1 MYLGGNTGNDDKW
14 KKSIILS
21 LNFLLPDLICSIL
34 DSCANGQ
41 RLDIDAM
48 TTLVMVVDA
57 EQPTITITGAKNQ
70 DVSENN
76 LSHGVKLFPDMVID
90 ARTKTE
96 DSERTG
102 SANSKVRFHLV
113 DDIICSEF
121 TFHLLHHV
129 SFYETSFTLS

>member
-1 MYLGGNTGNDDKW
+1 MV
-14 KKSIILS
+14 
-21 LNFLLPDLICSIL
+21 CSIL

-70 DVSENN
+70 DVSEND
-76 LSHGVKLFPDMVID
+76 LSHGVKLFPDVVID

-96 DSERTG
+96 DSERLSSSNT
-102 SANSKVRFHLV
+102 KVQLV
-113 DDIICSEF
+113 SC
-121 TFHLLHHV
+121 
-129 SFYETSFTLS
+129 Y